1 MQDRHIC
8 VHLCTGL
15 GGKNNVFKI
24 CLGKSLVFG
33 SSFHPIGKTISA
45 IIEISFSPRYKESD
59 STCVSKYC
67 AFSKPTVH
75 GCVLA
80 GKTLV
85 LQTFQNMGLDNWL
98 LIGPLKLLQENKF
111 P

>member
-1 MQDRHIC
+1 MQDGHIC
-8 VHLCTGL
+8 VYLCTGL

-24 CLGKSLVFG
+24 CLGKPLVFL

-45 IIEISFSPRYKESD
+45 IIQISFSPRYKESD
-59 STCVSKYC
+59 STCCVSMYC

-80 GKTLV
+80 KHLCSRPSRIWG
-85 LQTFQNMGLDNWL
+85 WI
-98 LIGPLKLLQENKF
+98 IGC
-111 P
+111 